1 MKKNIIIGFHN
12 PYLIIENY
20 KLIIKISK
28 LCNIYL
34 ITTNHY
40 LSKKNKKTIN
50 EFKKKKI
57 IKDYLIFD
65 RYFSNSN
72 NLNVFKIILNYF
84 LNIKKLNLLCKKKM
98 HLCILGSNVFMWERI
113 VTEKIIDRNCKL
125 LIYQPD
131 MLTLPL
137 KTIKEI
143 YEDIPIEKVISKV
156 HKSRQLKMNKSNKIS
171 NKRVNFMGIL
181 NNKIDLF
188 ERIIIGKFFF
198 QKKFIYRSLDL
209 NTWMDAKN
217 SRINVIFT
225 YFQTLKI
232 YWKKIYPKIDVKL
245 VTKENT
251 CKCKSLNHKKKLL
264 LLGDNFE
271 FPKNIKKKIY
281 LSLKRDIKVILSEHK
296 KNIFQIDFKPHPGS
310 FDEQNLEVINY
321 LKQEFKNLKINL
333 IDKSISLDEISCNY
347 LIATG
352 AFGTGLFKIKQACNY
367 CIVAGMTS
375 QSKYYYILNGED
387 GKNCWLKV
395 KNTEIGIIKDDGSFF
410 KDTFSLSKKRTKL
423 STFFNEVKKQLKN

>member
-1 MKKNIIIGFHN
+1 MQKNSDTGKSDLKKNIIIGFHN

-20 KLIIKISK
+20 KLLIEISK

-34 ITTNHY
+34 ITTDHY
-40 LSKKNKKTIN
+40 LNKKNKKTLN
-50 EFKKKKI
+50 ELKKKKVV
-57 IKDYLIFD
+57 KDYLIFY
-65 RYFSNSN
+65 RYFLNSN
-72 NLNVFKIILNYF
+72 NLNIFKIILSYF
-84 LNIKKLNLLCKKKM
+84 FNVRKLDLLKRKKM
-98 HLCILGSNVFMWERI
+98 HLCIMGSNVSMWERI
-113 VTEKIIDRNCKL
+113 ITEKIIDKNCKL

-156 HKSRQLKMNKSNKIS
+156 HKSRQLKMNKINKIS

-251 CKCKSLNHKKKLL
+251 CKCKSLDHKKKLL

-271 FPKNIKKKIY
+271 FPKNIKKK
-281 LSLKRDIKVILSEHK
+281 
-296 KNIFQIDFKPHPGS
+296 N
-310 FDEQNLEVINY
+310 
-321 LKQEFKNLKINL
+321 
-333 IDKSISLDEISCNY
+333 
-347 LIATG
+347 
-352 AFGTGLFKIKQACNY
+352 LFKFEKRYKSNPFETQK
-367 CIVAGMTS
+367 
-375 QSKYYYILNGED
+375 KYISNR
-387 GKNCWLKV
+387 
-395 KNTEIGIIKDDGSFF
+395 F
-410 KDTFSLSKKRTKL
+410 
-423 STFFNEVKKQLKN
+423 

>member
-20 KLIIKISK
+20 KLIIKISR

-34 ITTNHY
+34 ITTDHY
-40 LSKKNKKTIN
+40 LSKKNKKTFN
-50 EFKKKKI
+50 DFKKKKI
-57 IKDYLIFD
+57 IKDYLIFN
-65 RYFSNSN
+65 RYFLNSN
-72 NLNVFKIILNYF
+72 NLNIFKIILNYF
-84 LNIKKLNLLCKKKM
+84 YNVKKIDLLKRKKI
-98 HLCILGSNVFMWERI
+98 HLCILGSNVLMWERI
-113 VTEKIIDRNCKL
+113 ITEKIIDKNCKL
-125 LIYQPD
+125 YIYQPD

-143 YEDIPIEKVISKV
+143 YDDIPIEKVISKV
-156 HKSRQLKMNKSNKIS
+156 HKSRQLIINKSNKIS

-198 QKKFIYRSLDL
+198 QKKFVYRSLDL
-209 NTWMDAKN
+209 NTWMDAKV
-217 SRINVIFT
+217 SRINAIFT

-232 YWKKIYPKIDVKL
+232 YWKKIYPKINVKL
-245 VTKENT
+245 ITKENT
-251 CKCKSLNHKKKLL
+251 CKCKSLNYKKKLL

-271 FPKNIKKKIY
+271 FPKNIKKKNFS
-281 LSLKRDIKVILSEHK
+281 SLKRDIKVTILKYK

-310 FDEQNLEVINY
+310 FDEVNLEVINF
-321 LKQEFKNLKINL
+321 LKYEFKNLKINL
-333 IDKSISLDEISCNY
+333 LDKSISLDEISCNY
-347 LIATG
+347 SIAAG

-367 CIVAGMTS
+367 CIVVGMTS

-410 KDTFSLSKKRTKL
+410 KDTFSLRKKKLKL
-423 STFFNEVKKQLKN
+423 STFFNEVKKELKN